1 MKILLFIKVTLA
13 LLILQR
19 NISSMFGF
27 FKKITIS
34 KGDLRPTLY
43 DYDVKSLDGKTI
55 SMSTYKNKV
64 LVIFNSASKCG
75 LTSSQIEQFNQL
87 YERLQA
93 KGLELLAF
101 PTYQFLNQEYQ
112 NVCDIR
118 AFNEKKNVKY
128 STFAPVEVNGE
139 NTNDLFKFLKANC
152 ESMHDKNGKLENI
165 GWNFGKFLVDRKG
178 NVVKYFSPRTSP
190 LDMEKFIVELL

>member
-13 LLILQR
+13 LLMLQR
-19 NISSMFGF
+19 NISSMVGF
-27 FKKITIS
+27 YRKITIS

-75 LTSSQIEQFNQL
+75 LTNSQIEQFNQL

-93 KGLELLAF
+93 KGLE
-101 PTYQFLNQEYQ
+101 
-112 NVCDIR
+112 VKI
-118 AFNEKKNVKY
+118 KKMKQ
-128 STFAPVEVNGE
+128 
-139 NTNDLFKFLKANC
+139 
-152 ESMHDKNGKLENI
+152 
-165 GWNFGKFLVDRKG
+165 
-178 NVVKYFSPRTSP
+178 
-190 LDMEKFIVELL
+190 